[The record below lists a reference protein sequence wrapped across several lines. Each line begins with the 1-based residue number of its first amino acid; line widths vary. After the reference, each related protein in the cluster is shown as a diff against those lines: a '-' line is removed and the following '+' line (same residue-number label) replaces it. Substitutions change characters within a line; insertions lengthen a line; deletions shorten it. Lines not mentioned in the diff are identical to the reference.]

1 MKLVVFSISHK
12 NSSIELREKVAFS
25 KSKLKR
31 AYEILKESSYVKES
45 VILSTCNR
53 SEIIAVVE
61 DKNCAENWFK
71 KFYVDFFDLE
81 QGELKDKYLFK
92 SGKAAVIY
100 LYEVCNGLD
109 SLVLAEDQ
117 ILGQVKDA
125 HDFALEEKAT
135 GKILNKLFL
144 GAITTAK
151 EIKTKTNIS
160 ANSLSISSIAV
171 KQVENYFNNGLWEK
185 TVQVIGYG
193 EMSRLAVTHLL
204 ERNVEKIYICNRN
217 KAAVEDL
224 INSHDN
230 VEHIEL
236 KHKYDIVNDVDII
249 ISATA
254 APHYIYYVDEFKEKY
269 NNKRD
274 LCIVDIALP
283 RDVEPGIGEL
293 DGVKL
298 FHIDQLKDIADK
310 NMESRMNLIED
321 IRKEI
326 KFAIK
331 EYENW
336 YDCLPVYPKIEAIQ
350 KYSKELTDEELSKMF
365 KKLSHLPK
373 KDRDTIE
380 IIVRS
385 LVKKMWRKPILQLKN
400 AGLKGRAEEMASFV
414 DDFLGLE

>member
-135 GKILNKLFL
+135 GK
-144 GAITTAK
+144 
-151 EIKTKTNIS
+151 
-160 ANSLSISSIAV
+160 
-171 KQVENYFNNGLWEK
+171 Y
-185 TVQVIGYG
+185 
-193 EMSRLAVTHLL
+193 
-204 ERNVEKIYICNRN
+204 
-217 KAAVEDL
+217 
-224 INSHDN
+224 
-230 VEHIEL
+230 
-236 KHKYDIVNDVDII
+236 
-249 ISATA
+249 
-254 APHYIYYVDEFKEKY
+254 
-269 NNKRD
+269 
-274 LCIVDIALP
+274 
-283 RDVEPGIGEL
+283 
-293 DGVKL
+293 
-298 FHIDQLKDIADK
+298 
-310 NMESRMNLIED
+310 
-321 IRKEI
+321 
-326 KFAIK
+326 
-331 EYENW
+331 
-336 YDCLPVYPKIEAIQ
+336 
-350 KYSKELTDEELSKMF
+350 
-365 KKLSHLPK
+365 
-373 KDRDTIE
+373 
-380 IIVRS
+380 
-385 LVKKMWRKPILQLKN
+385 
-400 AGLKGRAEEMASFV
+400 
-414 DDFLGLE
+414 